1 MGAGWTR
8 PRWSWCICGPARST
22 GAAPASTPAP
32 GPPCPP
38 PKREGEFAGEV
49 ERLPPDRP
57 APADLDELLAR
68 RATLI
73 SAVRAAY
80 PGLAQTL
87 LTRLDDGS
95 YQDAWRWDSAE
106 QMKAAGP

>member
-1 MGAGWTR
+1 MHHYR
-8 PRWSWCICGPARST
+8 
-22 GAAPASTPAP
+22 
-32 GPPCPP
+32 
-38 PKREGEFAGEV
+38 V
-49 ERLPPDRP
+49 D
-57 APADLDELLAR
+57 PADLDELLAR

-106 QMKAAGP
+106 QMKAAGPAASLPQAQAARSLTRDATAVNGEIVDER

>member
-1 MGAGWTR
+1 MAVVR
-8 PRWSWCICGPARST
+8 MHHYR
-22 GAAPASTPAP
+22 
-32 GPPCPP
+32 
-38 PKREGEFAGEV
+38 V
-49 ERLPPDRP
+49 D
-57 APADLDELLAR
+57 PADLDELLAR

-87 LTRLDDGS
+87 LTRLDDAS

-106 QMKAAGP
+106 QMKAAAPAASLPQAQAARSLTRDATAVNGEIVDER